1 MSGIIADTKRAVM
14 LENWRVSYEAYKSS
28 GMTMREWC
36 RENGIPESTFTYRL
50 RALRLEVLKQQEEAL
65 SLPAVASADVSA
77 GPVINLAQVKLGGDT
92 QAYALRIKRGDTDVW
107 VNSSLPEQHL
117 RILLEVM
124 MHAQ

>member
-1 MSGIIADTKRAVM
+1 MGGIIADTKRAIM
-14 LENWRVSYEAYKSS
+14 LENWRVSYEAFKSS
-28 GMTMREWC
+28 GMTMRNWC

-50 RALRLEVLKQQEEAL
+50 RALRLEVLEQKEQAPA
-65 SLPAVASADVSA
+65 LPAVASADNSTA
-77 GPVINLAQVKLGGDT
+77 PVINLAQVKLGGDT
-92 QAYALRIKRGDTDVW
+92 QACALRIKRGDTDVW